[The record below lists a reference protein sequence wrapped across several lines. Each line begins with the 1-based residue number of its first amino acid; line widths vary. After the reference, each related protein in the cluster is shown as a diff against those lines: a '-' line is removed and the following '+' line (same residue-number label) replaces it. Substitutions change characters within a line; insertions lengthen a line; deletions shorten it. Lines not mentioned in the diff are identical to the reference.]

1 MFMSCKLPEG
11 GVILAQ
17 VVRHVPVG
25 VDREQLGA
33 GVNQELDQV
42 QVATGGSRV
51 LKKKIRNNHENSYV
65 QYSRADYNG
74 VSKGCIR
81 VLKIF

>member
-1 MFMSCKLPEG
+1 MFMFMSCKLPEG

-25 VDREQLGA
+25 VDWKQLGA

-42 QVATGGSRV
+42 QVATGGSRM
-51 LKKKIRNNHENSYV
+51 LKKNQK
-65 QYSRADYNG
+65 
-74 VSKGCIR
+74 
-81 VLKIF
+81 

>member
-1 MFMSCKLPEG
+1 MFMRFELPEG

-17 VVRHVPVG
+17 VVRHVPIG

-42 QVATGGSRV
+42 QVATGGSRM
-51 LKKKIRNNHENSYV
+51 LKKKLEIIMKTMLLCTVFKS
-65 QYSRADYNG
+65 G
-74 VSKGCIR
+74 
-81 VLKIF
+81 L

>member
-42 QVATGGSRV
+42 QVATGGSRM
-51 LKKKIRNNHENSYV
+51 LKKKLEIIMKTMLLCTVFKS
-65 QYSRADYNG
+65 G
-74 VSKGCIR
+74 
-81 VLKIF
+81 L

>member
-1 MFMSCKLPEG
+1 MRFELPEG

-17 VVRHVPVG
+17 VVRHVPIG

-51 LKKKIRNNHENSYV
+51 LKKKSEI
-65 QYSRADYNG
+65 
-74 VSKGCIR
+74 IT
-81 VLKIF
+81 VLLCTVFKSGL

>member
-17 VVRHVPVG
+17 VVRHVPIG

-51 LKKKIRNNHENSYV
+51 LKKKSEI
-65 QYSRADYNG
+65 
-74 VSKGCIR
+74 IT
-81 VLKIF
+81 VLLCTVFKSGL

>member
-1 MFMSCKLPEG
+1 MFMRFELPEG

-17 VVRHVPVG
+17 VVRHVPIG

-51 LKKKIRNNHENSYV
+51 LKKKSEI
-65 QYSRADYNG
+65 
-74 VSKGCIR
+74 IT
-81 VLKIF
+81 VLLCTVFKSGL

>member
-17 VVRHVPVG
+17 VVRHVPIG
-25 VDREQLGA
+25 VDWEQLGA

-51 LKKKIRNNHENSYV
+51 LKKKSEI
-65 QYSRADYNG
+65 
-74 VSKGCIR
+74 I
-81 VLKIF
+81 LKTNVPLLFL